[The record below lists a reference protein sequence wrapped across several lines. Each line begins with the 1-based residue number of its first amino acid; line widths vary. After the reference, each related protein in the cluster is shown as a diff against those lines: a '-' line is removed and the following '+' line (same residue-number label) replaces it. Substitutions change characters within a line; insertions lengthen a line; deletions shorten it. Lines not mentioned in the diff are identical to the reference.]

1 MALINLSL
9 IGTQVC
15 DKRNSGFVLNMDK
28 LSIIKILS
36 AIFVKSHKVPDQCE
50 FGFLALFI

>member
-1 MALINLSL
+1 
-9 IGTQVC
+9 
-15 DKRNSGFVLNMDK
+15 MDK

-36 AIFVKSHKVPDQCE
+36 AIFVQSHKVPDQCE